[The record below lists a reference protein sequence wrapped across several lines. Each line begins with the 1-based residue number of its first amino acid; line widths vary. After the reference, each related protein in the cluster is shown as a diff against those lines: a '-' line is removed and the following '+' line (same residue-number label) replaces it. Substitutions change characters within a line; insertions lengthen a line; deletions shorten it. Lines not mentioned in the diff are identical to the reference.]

1 MCEFSI
7 VMNLTLSTAK
17 CFSLT
22 PTSFYQKI
30 IQLQE
35 RAFSLHPYFVLH
47 AKISLY
53 FDQIETALK
62 SLFKSF
68 LTGNVTQ

>member
-1 MCEFSI
+1 MREFSI
-7 VMNLTLSTAK
+7 DRNLTLSTAK

-22 PTSFYQKI
+22 PHLLLKI
-30 IQLQE
+30 IQLRE
-35 RAFSLHPYFVLH
+35 RAFILHSYFVLH

-62 SLFKSF
+62 SIFKSF
-68 LTGNVTQ
+68 LTGTVPQ